1 MESKKVVLVSLLVVA
16 AFSFV
21 PVAAHSLSQN
31 SGAMFREN
39 FSGVGLTSTQS
50 ENWAGYAVTG
60 GNYTVSNVTESF
72 VVPTV
77 DTGGNSYAAF
87 WVGIDGFN
95 DGTVEQTGILAE
107 PSGHG
112 PHASTVY
119 LVWYEFYP
127 AAPVYASFNAA
138 PGDLVYASVNY
149 SQSSGI
155 FTTYISVSNSDGQLV
170 GTFGHNQSVTGVQA
184 DSAEWIVEAPSS
196 SSGVLPLANF
206 GTAHF
211 GKYYTDYTNTNY
223 ATVNGTYGS
232 IGSFNNVTSIVM
244 VSSNGTP
251 EATPS
256 ALFDSGTS
264 FNVTYDQKTVHGH
277 GLH

>member
-21 PVAAHSLSQN
+21 PVAAHSLSHN

-127 AAPVYASFNAA
+127 AAPVYASFDAA

-170 GTFGHNQSVTGVQA
+170 GTFGHNQSVTGAQA